1 MSLNALLEEVQSLRT
16 ALGGQ
21 GPLDPERFVRLDA
34 QVRAQAAQFTRSEL
48 QALFN
53 AMGALEELAQQ
64 EHLGAQREL
73 SKLGG
78 DRRAVRGYGCLRSS
92 SQGQRI
98 SKKA

>member
-1 MSLNALLEEVQSLRT
+1 MSLKALLDEVQALRS
-16 ALGGQ
+16 ALGGES
-21 GPLDPERFVRLDA
+21 PLDPERFVRLDA
-34 QVRAQAAQFTRSEL
+34 QVRAQAAKFTRSEL
-48 QALFN
+48 QALSN
-53 AMGALEELAQQ
+53 AMDSLEEVAQQ
-64 EHLGAQREL
+64 QRRVAQREL

>member
-1 MSLNALLEEVQSLRT
+1 MSLKGLLDEVFALRD
-16 ALGGQ
+16 ALGEGAQ
-21 GPLDPERFVRLDA
+21 PDAARFVRLDA
-34 QVRAQAAQFTRSEL
+34 QVREQAGSLSKPDLMRLVT
-48 QALFN
+48 
-53 AMGALEELAQQ
+53 AMEELGEAARAERQ
-64 EHLGAQREL
+64 ETQAEL

>member
-1 MSLNALLEEVQSLRT
+1 MSLKLLLDEVQ
-16 ALGGQ
+16 ALHSALEGQ
-21 GPLDPERFVRLDA
+21 SPVDPQAFVRLDA
-34 QVRAQAAQFTRSEL
+34 QVRAEASQFSRADIQL
-48 QALFN
+48 LAD
-53 AMGALEELAQQ
+53 AMEELGEAAEAERRGVQ
-64 EHLGAQREL
+64 HEL